1 MEKIGWIGTGRLGTA
16 VVGRLLMQNVPV
28 LVFNRTSEKA
38 QLLVE
43 GGATLAHSPREVA
56 EECST
61 VFLCL
66 TGHEAIEEVIFDNER
81 GIVAAGAKPS
91 GQAQPSEATGSEQ
104 WPVGLTLAPNLAHT
118 APDRWPRSIIDIST
132 VSPSFAISLAERL
145 REIGIDY
152 LEAPVSGGPEKARL
166 GKLACVMS
174 GSEAQVEKHR
184 ELMAKFT
191 ASLHYVGAS
200 GSAQLIKVLNNLAES
215 INLLGAA
222 EVLAI
227 GLRAG
232 LDLQTLHTVL
242 PTMRGYSAYMGV
254 LLDRLVNPREDVSFA
269 VETRLKDLKLA
280 HQVAGDYAT
289 ATPMGALAEQ
299 LFTFVLQQEGP
310 SADQS
315 ACMRLYRA
323 EEGEGGC

>member
-1 MEKIGWIGTGRLGTA
+1 MEKIGWIGTGKLGTA
-16 VVGRLLMQNVPV
+16 IVERLLTQNVSV
-28 LVFNRTSEKA
+28 LVFNRTYEKA
-38 QLLVE
+38 HLLVE
-43 GGATLAHSPREVA
+43 DGATLALSPREVA

-66 TGHEAIEEVIFDNER
+66 TGHEAIEEVIFDGER
-81 GIVAAGAKPS
+81 GIVAAGAEPP
-91 GQAQPSEATGSEQ
+91 GQAQ
-104 WPVGLTLAPNLAHT
+104 WL
-118 APDRWPRSIIDIST
+118 RCIIDTST

-152 LEAPVSGGPEKARL
+152 LEAPVSGGPENARL
-166 GKLACVMS
+166 GKLACIMS

-215 INLLGAA
+215 INLVGAA

-242 PTMRGYSAYMGV
+242 PTMRGYSTYMGV

-299 LFTFVLQQEGP
+299 LFAFVLQQEGP

-315 ACMRLYRA
+315 ACIRLYRS
-323 EEGEGGC
+323 EGDAGGR

>member
-1 MEKIGWIGTGRLGTA
+1 MEKFGWIGTGKLGTA
-16 VVGRLLMQNVPV
+16 IVERLLTQNIPV
-28 LVFNRTSEKA
+28 LVFNRTYEKA
-38 QLLVE
+38 RLLVE
-43 GGATLAHSPREVA
+43 DGATLALSPREVA

-66 TGHEAIEEVIFDNER
+66 TGHDAIEEVIFDSER
-81 GIVAAGAKPS
+81 GLVAAGAEPS
-91 GQAQPSEATGSEQ
+91 GLVGS
-104 WPVGLTLAPNLAHT
+104 GL
-118 APDRWPRSIIDIST
+118 APDRWLRCIIDTST

-152 LEAPVSGGPEKARL
+152 LEAPVSGGPENARL
-166 GKLACVMS
+166 GKLACIMS

-215 INLLGAA
+215 INLVGAA

-242 PTMRGYSAYMGV
+242 PTMRGYSTYMGV

-289 ATPMGALAEQ
+289 ATPMGALVEQ

-315 ACMRLYRA
+315 ACIRLYRSGEDA
-323 EEGEGGC
+323 EER